1 MANYFNSLFLF
12 GSIPPT
18 TIQIYALPI
27 IYGMAASRNPA
38 KFIGREM
45 SENLEVKYQFG

>member
-1 MANYFNSLFLF
+1 MANYFNSLFLV

-27 IYGMAASRNPA
+27 TRGMAASKNPA
-38 KFIGREM
+38 KFIAREM
-45 SENLEVKYQFG
+45 PENVAVKCQFG